1 MFGTH
6 DIALFIVAGLLLNL
20 VPGPDSLLIMARS
33 AGQGWRAGSVASLG
47 ICTGTFVHIVGAALG
62 VSAML
67 ATSAMAFTVLKVV
80 GAAYLVWVG
89 LGMAFGAG
97 RKPPSAEQESH
108 GRAVPLP
115 YRRIFVQGLMTNA
128 LNPKVALFF
137 LAFVPQFIAPDAPS
151 KALAFIALGC
161 LFNVNSLLWCHVLAL
176 STAFASRRLRV
187 SAAAARWLN
196 RSIGILFVS
205 FGIRLA
211 LQDKP

>member
-6 DIALFIVAGLLLNL
+6 DLAPFIVAGLLLNL

-47 ICTGTFVHIVGAALG
+47 ICAGTFVHIFGAALG

-97 RKPPSAEQESH
+97 RKPQSAEQASH

-187 SAAAARWLN
+187 SATAIRWLN